1 MHIGVTWCSLSASIN
16 DCLCLL
22 NFPQSV
28 NNLLT
33 FYSLVMDSCP
43 NSLQVSQSISSL
55 PSDHWLFCPCVPS
68 HIFPGLL
75 RVCPG
80 PCPPVL
86 MLSASVTPSRLSFP
100 SVRLESQLLASWE
113 HCRHHFLDFQL
124 PELLWKVC
132 ANRTLESC
140 IIFIF
145 VLLYSLSLDAFGAF
159 SLCSMLSGFPPAS

>member
-1 MHIGVTWCSLSASIN
+1 MICCSLFASIN

-22 NFPQSV
+22 NFLQSV
-28 NNLLT
+28 NNLLI
-33 FYSLVMDSCP
+33 FYSLVTGSCP

-55 PSDHWLFCPCVPS
+55 YLQIIGSSAHVSPHTSSQNFYVSALA
-68 HIFPGLL
+68 
-75 RVCPG
+75 
-80 PCPPVL
+80 PPVL
-86 MLSASVTPSRLSFP
+86 MLSASVTPSWPSFP

-124 PELLWKVC
+124 PELLWEVC

-159 SLCSMLSGFPPAS
+159 SLFSMLSGFPPAS